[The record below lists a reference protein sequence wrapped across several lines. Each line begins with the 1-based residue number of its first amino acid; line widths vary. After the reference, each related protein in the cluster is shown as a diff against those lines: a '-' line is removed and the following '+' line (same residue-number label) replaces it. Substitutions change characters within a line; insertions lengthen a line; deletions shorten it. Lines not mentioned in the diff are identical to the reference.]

1 MSVGIMITY
10 YNPDNGAV
18 KQLESIFNKVDKICI
33 VDNSSPSVSEKNKQM
48 IASFDNIEYI
58 PLNENRGIGA
68 AQNIGAAYLFEIV
81 DHLIFL
87 DQDSLP
93 ASDMVD
99 QLTSS
104 LNVLQNGG
112 IKVGGIGPQAINK
125 WTKEPY
131 KAKIRK
137 GSYVLSGEKILEV
150 SEIISSGTIVSK
162 QIWQEVGGIDEA
174 LFIDGVDHEWC
185 WRATAKGGYRF
196 FINENAHLEHSLGEG
211 DKKILGIFSLKVPS
225 PIRCYYQYRNYFI
238 LSRRSYVPLYWKF
251 MNGIKY
257 SFKMICYPLFLS
269 EKRAYI
275 KYIVKGIKEGIKGK

>member
-10 YNPDNGAV
+10 YNPDAGAV
-18 KQLESIFNKVDKICI
+18 KQLEAIFDKVDKICI
-33 VDNSSPSVSEKNKQM
+33 VDNSSPAVSEKNRKM
-48 IASFDNIEYI
+48 IAPFENIEYI
-58 PLNENRGIGA
+58 PLHENRGIGA
-68 AQNIGAAYLFEIV
+68 AQNIGAAYLFQTV

-93 ASDMVD
+93 APDMIS
-99 QLTSS
+99 QLISS
-104 LNVLQNGG
+104 LNVLQKAGV
-112 IKVGGIGPQAINK
+112 KVGGIGPQAINK

-131 KAKIRK
+131 KAKIKK
-137 GSYVLSGEKILEV
+137 GNYVLPDEKILEV
-150 SEIISSGTIVSK
+150 SEIISSGTLVSK
-162 QIWQEVGGIDEA
+162 PIWEEVGGIDEW

-211 DKKILGIFSLKVPS
+211 DKKIMGVFSLKVPS

-238 LSRRSYVPLYWKF
+238 LCRRKYVPLYWKC

-257 SFKMICYPLFLS
+257 SFKMICYPLLLS
-269 EKRAYI
+269 EKKAYL
-275 KYIVKGIKEGIKGK
+275 KYIVKGIKEGIKGR

>member
-18 KQLESIFNKVDKICI
+18 TQLESIVGQADEICI
-33 VDNSSPSVSEKNKQM
+33 VDNSSAAVSEKNQQM
-48 IASFDNIEYI
+48 IAAFAGLKYI
-58 PLNENRGIGA
+58 PLNDNRGIGA
-68 AQNIGAAYLFEIV
+68 AQNIGAAYLFEKV

-93 ASDMVD
+93 APDMVK
-99 QLTSS
+99 QLLLS
-104 LNVLQNGG
+104 LRILQSAGV
-112 IKVGGIGPQAINK
+112 KVGGIGPQAINK

-131 KAKIRK
+131 KAKVKK
-137 GSYVLSGEKILEV
+137 GKYVLPNEKILEV

-162 QIWQEVGGIDEA
+162 QVWEEVGGIEEG

-185 WRATAKGGYRF
+185 WRATAKGDYRF
-196 FINENAHLEHSLGEG
+196 FINENAHLQHSLGEG
-211 DKKILGIFSLKVPS
+211 DKKILGVMSLKVPS

-238 LSRRSYVPLYWKF
+238 LCRRSYVPLYWKV

-257 SFKMICYPLFLS
+257 CFKMVCYPLLLP
-269 EKRAYI
+269 EKRAYF
-275 KYIVKGIKEGIKGK
+275 KYIMKGIREGIMKK